1 MVKALI
7 LYYLSIKPTHGYEIQ
22 KFIQLNHM
30 DSWTQIRSG
39 SIYYALGKLE
49 KKGSIQLFKE
59 ESIGAKTRKVY
70 KITEKGQREL
80 QNCLKKELNR
90 EIYNIGSD
98 KFIIYP
104 ILNGIKKDT
113 IIVNVKKHIEALE
126 AKKKDIIK
134 WKKIKVNNQSLKI
147 ESISFEMMSSS
158 LDYQIEW
165 HKALLEEID
174 SCISISKQMSDFIR
188 HVDFTSLEDS
198 EEAMNKAQQDDI
210 NKIKHEILANPETAA
225 EKLDQLIK
233 ILKK

>member
-39 SIYYALGKLE
+39 SIYYALSKLE
-49 KKGSIQLFKE
+49 RKGSIQLFRE

-70 KITEKGQREL
+70 KITEKGQKEL
-80 QNCLKKELNR
+80 QNCLEKELNR

-104 ILNGIKKDT
+104 ILNGIKKEA
-113 IIVNVKKHIEALE
+113 IIENVKNHIEALE

-134 WKKIKVNNQSLKI
+134 WKKIKVNNQALKI
-147 ESISFEMMSSS
+147 ESISFEMMLSS
-158 LDYQIEW
+158 LDYQIKW

-174 SCISISKQMSDFIR
+174 YCISISNQMSNFIR

-198 EEAMNKAQQDDI
+198 EEAMKKARQEDI
-210 NKIKHEILANPETAA
+210 NKIKNEILANPETAE